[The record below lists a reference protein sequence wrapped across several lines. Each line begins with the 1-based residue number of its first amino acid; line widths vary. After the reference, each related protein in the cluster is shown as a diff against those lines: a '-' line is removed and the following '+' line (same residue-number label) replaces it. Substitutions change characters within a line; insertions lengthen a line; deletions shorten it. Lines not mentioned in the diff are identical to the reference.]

1 MTFEER
7 IQKINEVQ
15 RGWLNYF
22 RGTSIKGKLRDVD
35 GWLRNRLRYC
45 IWHHWKNWSKAEIT
59 NSNKK
64 QLKSELTL
72 NGKERILFDW
82 ELTKTM
88 HTHLVEPE
96 WVDGQSLKVQF

>member
-1 MTFEER
+1 MATESTTLLHL
-7 IQKINEVQ
+7 VP
-15 RGWLNYF
+15 
-22 RGTSIKGKLRDVD
+22 KLRE
-35 GWLRNRLRYC
+35 
-45 IWHHWKNWSKAEIT
+45 KNWSKAEIT

-96 WVDGQSLKVQF
+96 LNEVNHEYQ